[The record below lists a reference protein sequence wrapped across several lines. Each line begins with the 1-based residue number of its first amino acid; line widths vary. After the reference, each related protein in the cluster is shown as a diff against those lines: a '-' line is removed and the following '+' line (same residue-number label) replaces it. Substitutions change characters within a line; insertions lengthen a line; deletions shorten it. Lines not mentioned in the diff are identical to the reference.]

1 MLLIVAP
8 VGADSNASTPIPAR
22 WTNRAAAADLR
33 GSRAWK
39 SGALLA
45 VGLYGYLVLSIDQVR
60 RFARDGYVVVP
71 GVVPE
76 PWLADVDA
84 EIDGVITD
92 APPPEGKVGPHF
104 YFLPPEQL
112 PASDAALRR
121 SGALTAAEE
130 LVAPHSVD
138 HALGHIQVALNIPPY
153 PHRPGGPHLD
163 GHRPEQSAPASFTML
178 AAVFL
183 SDESVPDSGNL
194 WVWPRSHLAHQQLFA
209 ERGPTV
215 LLATSGHTLS
225 LDEPPPLGD
234 PRPVTARR
242 GDLLLA
248 HFLLGHN
255 IGGNTSPATRRIL
268 YYRLHVDGHEQRWPD
283 TFLDAFCEYPSVRA
297 ASTVPGDARPAP

>member
-1 MLLIVAP
+1 ML
-8 VGADSNASTPIPAR
+8 ST
-22 WTNRAAAADLR
+22 
-33 GSRAWK
+33 
-39 SGALLA
+39 
-45 VGLYGYLVLSIDQVR
+45 DQVR
-60 RFARDGYVVVP
+60 CFARDGYVVVP

-76 PWLADVDA
+76 PCLADADA
-84 EIDGVITD
+84 EIDGIIAD
-92 APPPEGKVGPHF
+92 APPPEGKGGPHF

-112 PASDAALRR
+112 PAADAALRR
-121 SGALTAAEE
+121 SGALTAAED
-130 LVAPHSVD
+130 LMAPHRLD

-163 GHRPEQSAPASFTML
+163 GHRPELSAPGSFTML

-183 SDESVPDSGNL
+183 TDESVPDSGNL
-194 WVWPRSHLAHQQLFA
+194 WAWPGSHLAHQQLFA

-225 LDEPPPLGD
+225 LDKPPPLGD

-268 YYRLHVDGHEQRWPD
+268 YYRLSVDSHEQRWSN
-283 TFLDAFCEYPSVRA
+283 TFLDAFCEYPPIRA
-297 ASTVPGDARPAP
+297 ATTASGETRFAP